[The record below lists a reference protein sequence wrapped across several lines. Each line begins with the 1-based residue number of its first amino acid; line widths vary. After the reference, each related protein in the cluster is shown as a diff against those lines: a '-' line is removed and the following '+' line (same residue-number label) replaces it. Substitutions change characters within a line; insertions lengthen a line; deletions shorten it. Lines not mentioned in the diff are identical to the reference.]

1 MTYFDL
7 YKINVSNKDELTQE
21 ELKNLRSVDELE
33 PVQLMLDGVNVNP
46 YDESV
51 LAILS
56 TKNKKITCI
65 LSSLEGSALIF
76 EKSGLA
82 NNAHIK
88 NIYQMYFQLMKEIG
102 VVCERVT
109 IESLQGDVLY
119 CKVQWCTNKHRRFY
133 AVCSVGDALIFAV
146 MSKAPIY
153 IVQNVLDKLDDA
165 TDWLSEHDIW
175 DDDMDY

>member
-1 MTYFDL
+1 
-7 YKINVSNKDELTQE
+7 VSNKDELTQE

-82 NNAHIK
+82 NNAH
-88 NIYQMYFQLMKEIG
+88 
-102 VVCERVT
+102 
-109 IESLQGDVLY
+109 
-119 CKVQWCTNKHRRFY
+119 
-133 AVCSVGDALIFAV
+133 
-146 MSKAPIY
+146 
-153 IVQNVLDKLDDA
+153 
-165 TDWLSEHDIW
+165 
-175 DDDMDY
+175 